1 MDPPDDRSPL
11 IERKLM
17 RSVSQP
23 LEIFDPEL
31 LKEKFE
37 GGAKITGDILKSDS
51 FKRSHIR
58 RGSEPLLTKAQI
70 QTIPMKD
77 MGLLMEDIAE
87 EINEEETV
95 LTEKLVKPP
104 LPFEASNEFFPM
116 GYRSE
121 TCYEDGWLDIACGP
135 ELLIEINYKGH
146 NYDPTVFKDSVDGE
160 ERMVPN
166 EVHIN
171 VEAPA
176 VLVRVFGSLA
186 NDILALRVTTV
197 HHTPCLHVCDVCFM
211 S

>member
-1 MDPPDDRSPL
+1 MEPPEDRSPL
-11 IERKLM
+11 IEKKLM

-37 GGAKITGDILKSDS
+37 GGAGVTGDILKSDS

-70 QTIPMKD
+70 QTIPLKD

-87 EINEEETV
+87 EKTEEETEI
-95 LTEKLVKPP
+95 TEKLVKPP
-104 LPFEASNEFFPM
+104 MPQPPLEPSNEFFPM
-116 GYRSE
+116 GYRME
-121 TCYEDGWLDIACGP
+121 TQYEDGWLDIACGP

-146 NYDPTVFKDSVDGE
+146 SYDPTVYTDAVDGE
-160 ERMVPN
+160 QRMVPN

-171 VEAPA
+171 VEAPT
-176 VLVRVFGSLA
+176 VLLRVFGSLA
-186 NDILALRVTTV
+186 SDILALRVNTTK
-197 HHTPCLHVCDVCFM
+197 
-211 S
+211 